1 MGSLPVRGR
10 PVNGRVR
17 LPRDADVL
25 LVAAHAAISAM
36 TPAELAALI
45 LHETHGEAIRRPAL
59 RLAAV
64 RLAMIGTGVPEAA
77 L

>member
-17 LPRDADVL
+17 LPHDADVL
-25 LVAAHAAISAM
+25 LVAAHAAIRAM

-45 LHETHGEAIRRPAL
+45 LCETRGEAARRPAL
-59 RLAAV
+59 RLAVV
-64 RLAMIGTGVPEAA
+64 RLAGLAQGIEVAR
-77 L
+77 

>member
-10 PVNGRVR
+10 PVNGRPR
-17 LPRDADVL
+17 LPHDADAL
-25 LVAAHAAISAM
+25 LVAAHAAIRAM

-45 LHETHGEAIRRPAL
+45 LCQTNGEARTRPAL

-64 RLAMIGTGVPEAA
+64 RLAGLAQGSEVAR
-77 L
+77 